1 MSSKTKKITTL
12 NEEQN
17 LAVDIEFQEYS
28 VDGKTNVDFGT
39 GNGRMRQR
47 TKDIL
52 HVSNELKKLNKKS
65 KAVKFIIDWTG
76 ENIVITCPEK
86 NIELNFVLHHSTSLE
101 SGNSMLKEMGRYNHE
116 IEYIFSREKELP
128 EPAAAEW
135 LHHPD
140 WKANRDLRQGGFVS
154 YPEITH
160 TQDFVPAFLANY
172 EAVFSAKACANI
184 GQGDPMRGG
193 KILSFLNT
201 YWSQYE

>member
-116 IEYIFSREKELP
+116 IENFIYK
-128 EPAAAEW
+128 
-135 LHHPD
+135 
-140 WKANRDLRQGGFVS
+140 VS
-154 YPEITH
+154 TH
-160 TQDFVPAFLANY
+160 TDSNMYSKNLVSCHHALDHLDQYSHMLWLRIQLHNLLKMRVQNLVCGLFQDSSQTHLA
-172 EAVFSAKACANI
+172 
-184 GQGDPMRGG
+184 
-193 KILSFLNT
+193 LNL
-201 YWSQYE
+201 Y